1 MKIHLG
7 PRDDYLGAT
16 NVRVADSVLVGGR
29 VGLSGTLC
37 DVVGDDGVAG
47 GKKGKLLLLQQLSFW
62 LVCVIGGAVVVVVM
76 RLCID
81 WFVAFV
87 ITFLDIREVPQFVSL
102 VLFRQVFGVECWGA
116 VVVVRR
122 HGADE
127 TRVDPLGRGEGRG
140 APHEIHVRRLQGLG

>member
-37 DVVGDDGVAG
+37 DVVGDGGVAG
-47 GKKGKLLLLQQLSFW
+47 GKKGRLLLLQQLSFW
-62 LVCVIGGAVVVVVM
+62 LVCVIGGAVVVVM

-81 WFVAFV
+81 RF
-87 ITFLDIREVPQFVSL
+87 FLSLSLGPWWLWSSWWAWVPY
-102 VLFRQVFGVECWGA
+102 G
-116 VVVVRR
+116 
-122 HGADE
+122 
-127 TRVDPLGRGEGRG
+127 
-140 APHEIHVRRLQGLG
+140 

>member
-29 VGLSGTLC
+29 VGLSGTLG

-47 GKKGKLLLLQQLSFW
+47 GKKGKLLLLQQLSLW
-62 LVCVIGGAVVVVVM
+62 LVCVIGGAVVVVGM

-81 WFVAFV
+81 WF
-87 ITFLDIREVPQFVSL
+87 FLSLSLWPRWLWSLWWAAVPYGYILFLLSSEV
-102 VLFRQVFGVECWGA
+102 
-116 VVVVRR
+116 
-122 HGADE
+122 
-127 TRVDPLGRGEGRG
+127 
-140 APHEIHVRRLQGLG
+140 GLGCVANGLESVLAAVEYKQYCKYQEYGPHGLL

>member
-47 GKKGKLLLLQQLSFW
+47 GKKGKLLLLQQLSW
-62 LVCVIGGAVVVVVM
+62 CRGGILVSIRNVTLVLSGCFLGAV
-76 RLCID
+76 
-81 WFVAFV
+81 WA
-87 ITFLDIREVPQFVSL
+87 
-102 VLFRQVFGVECWGA
+102 A
-116 VVVVRR
+116 
-122 HGADE
+122 
-127 TRVDPLGRGEGRG
+127 
-140 APHEIHVRRLQGLG
+140 

>member
-47 GKKGKLLLLQQLSFW
+47 GRKVSY
-62 LVCVIGGAVVVVVM
+62 
-76 RLCID
+76 LCCSSSHSG
-81 WFVAFV
+81 WYA
-87 ITFLDIREVPQFVSL
+87 
-102 VLFRQVFGVECWGA
+102 
-116 VVVVRR
+116 
-122 HGADE
+122 
-127 TRVDPLGRGEGRG
+127 
-140 APHEIHVRRLQGLG
+140 